1 LLTLFGRKV
10 DISRLQL
17 SSDFIVRH
25 VEHPATTWTGM
36 IYVSD
41 IQRSWTWEPQE
52 LVPIYNMYIIDQL
65 RKLKQ
70 LETFIA
76 YNFISLSTLMA
87 QNLVESCPQLR
98 WVDFR
103 KSGMTLE

>member
-1 LLTLFGRKV
+1 
-10 DISRLQL
+10 
-17 SSDFIVRH
+17 
-25 VEHPATTWTGM
+25 M

-41 IQRSWTWEPQE
+41 IQRSWTWEPE
-52 LVPIYNMYIIDQL
+52 DLLPIYNMDIIDQL
-65 RKLKQ
+65 RKLPQ

-87 QNLVESCPQLR
+87 QSLVGSCLQLK

-103 KSGMTLE
+103 KSGMTLEQPWKIKGSREKVAAILRQLEESISKSL